1 MRALGADIKHT
12 PKDEGMIGAQTKA
25 RSYAQEY
32 GAVYMNQFETE
43 YNPSAYTH
51 KLGKQLT
58 DTLPNIDYFVAG
70 VGSGGTFTGVAQ
82 HLKQYNVKNVI
93 VEPEGSILNG
103 GEAHSHDIEGIGSE
117 KWPIFLERSLVDQII
132 TVSDK
137 DGFDNVKRLA
147 QQEGLLVG
155 SSSGAALQGALDIK
169 NQIDKGVIVTIFQM
183 EAIVICRKKYL
194 NTKENNDEEKTQMI
208 HGGHTTDDF
217 TGAVTT
223 PIYQTST
230 YLQDEIGD
238 LRQGYEYSRTANPTR
253 TAIESVIANLENGKH
268 GFAFGSGM
276 AAISAVIML
285 LDKGDHLIL
294 NSDVYGGTYRALT
307 KVFTRYGID
316 VDFVDTT
323 HIENVKDYIKPETKM
338 LYVETPSNPLLR
350 VTDIKRTAEIAKENN
365 LISVV
370 DNTFMTPYY
379 QNPLDFG
386 IDIVLH
392 SATKYIGGHSDVV
405 AGLVATAD
413 DELGERLAF
422 ISNSTGGV
430 LGPQDSYLLVRGIKT
445 LGLRMEQINRNVEA
459 IVEMLQN
466 HPSVQQVFHP
476 SIKDHL
482 NHDIHVAQAS
492 GHTGVVAFE
501 VKDTE
506 AAKQLIRETNYFTLA
521 ESLGAVESL
530 ISVPAL
536 MTHASIPADVR
547 AKEGITDGLVRLSIG
562 IEDTD
567 DLVED
572 LKQAIDTL
580 N

>member
-1 MRALGADIKHT
+1 
-12 PKDEGMIGAQTKA
+12 
-25 RSYAQEY
+25 
-32 GAVYMNQFETE
+32 MN
-43 YNPSAYTH
+43 
-51 KLGKQLT
+51 K
-58 DTLPNIDYFVAG
+58 
-70 VGSGGTFTGVAQ
+70 
-82 HLKQYNVKNVI
+82 
-93 VEPEGSILNG
+93 
-103 GEAHSHDIEGIGSE
+103 
-117 KWPIFLERSLVDQII
+117 
-132 TVSDK
+132 
-137 DGFDNVKRLA
+137 
-147 QQEGLLVG
+147 
-155 SSSGAALQGALDIK
+155 
-169 NQIDKGVIVTIFQM
+169 
-183 EAIVICRKKYL
+183 
-194 NTKENNDEEKTQMI
+194 KTQMI
-208 HGGHTTDDF
+208 HGGHTTDEY

-230 YLQDEIGD
+230 YLQDDIGD

-253 TAIESVIANLENGKH
+253 ASLESVIADLEHGKH

-307 KVFTRYGID
+307 KVFTRFGLD

-323 HIENVKDYIKPETKM
+323 NIDEVEKYIKPETKM
-338 LYVETPSNPLLR
+338 LYIETPSNPLLR
-350 VTDIKRTAEIAKENN
+350 VTDIKGTVDIAKKHN

-405 AGLVATAD
+405 AGLVVTAD
-413 DELGERLAF
+413 DELGERIGF

-459 IVEMLQN
+459 VIDMLQS
-466 HPSVQQVFHP
+466 HDSVQKVFHP
-476 SIKDHL
+476 SVKSHL
-482 NHDIHVAQAS
+482 NYDIHAAQAG
-492 GHTGVVAFE
+492 GHTGVIAFE

-506 AAKQLIRETNYFTLA
+506 AAKKVIHATQYFTLA

-536 MTHASIPADVR
+536 MTHASIPSDVR
-547 AKEGITDGLVRLSIG
+547 AKEGITDGLIRLSIG

-567 DLVED
+567 DLVND
-572 LKQAIDTL
+572 LKQALNTL

>member
-1 MRALGADIKHT
+1 
-12 PKDEGMIGAQTKA
+12 
-25 RSYAQEY
+25 
-32 GAVYMNQFETE
+32 
-43 YNPSAYTH
+43 
-51 KLGKQLT
+51 
-58 DTLPNIDYFVAG
+58 
-70 VGSGGTFTGVAQ
+70 
-82 HLKQYNVKNVI
+82 
-93 VEPEGSILNG
+93 
-103 GEAHSHDIEGIGSE
+103 
-117 KWPIFLERSLVDQII
+117 
-132 TVSDK
+132 
-137 DGFDNVKRLA
+137 
-147 QQEGLLVG
+147 
-155 SSSGAALQGALDIK
+155 
-169 NQIDKGVIVTIFQM
+169 
-183 EAIVICRKKYL
+183 
-194 NTKENNDEEKTQMI
+194 
-208 HGGHTTDDF
+208 
-217 TGAVTT
+217 
-223 PIYQTST
+223 
-230 YLQDEIGD
+230 
-238 LRQGYEYSRTANPTR
+238 
-253 TAIESVIANLENGKH
+253 
-268 GFAFGSGM
+268 M

-285 LDKGDHLIL
+285 LDKGHHLIL

-536 MTHASIPADVR
+536 MTHASILLMSV
-547 AKEGITDGLVRLSIG
+547 
-562 IEDTD
+562 
-567 DLVED
+567 
-572 LKQAIDTL
+572 LKKVSLMDSYVYQSVLKIQMI
-580 N
+580 